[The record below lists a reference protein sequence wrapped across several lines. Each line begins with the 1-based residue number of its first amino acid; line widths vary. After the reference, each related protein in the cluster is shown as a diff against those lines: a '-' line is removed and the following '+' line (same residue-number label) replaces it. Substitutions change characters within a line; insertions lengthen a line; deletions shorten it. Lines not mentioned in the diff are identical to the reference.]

1 MGGDGSVPAFR
12 VEAFARQAGAD
23 RVLHKPFGAHELN
36 ATVSELRAVAS
47 GG

>member
-1 MGGDGSVPAFR
+1 MGGDGSVPAFG
-12 VEAFARQAGAD
+12 VEAFARPVGAD

-36 ATVSELRAVAS
+36 ATVSELLAVAS